1 MHHGGSSI
9 KREREGV
16 VGAVRVVAEKE
27 GRWKREDGGR
37 EEGRCIRDASVYH
50 YPGVPNPI
58 NVALKLLEQSSQG
71 CLPLGRVPPM

>member
-27 GRWKREDGGR
+27 ERGRREDGR
-37 EEGRCIRDASVYH
+37 EGRREVH
-50 YPGVPNPI
+50 
-58 NVALKLLEQSSQG
+58 
-71 CLPLGRVPPM
+71 M